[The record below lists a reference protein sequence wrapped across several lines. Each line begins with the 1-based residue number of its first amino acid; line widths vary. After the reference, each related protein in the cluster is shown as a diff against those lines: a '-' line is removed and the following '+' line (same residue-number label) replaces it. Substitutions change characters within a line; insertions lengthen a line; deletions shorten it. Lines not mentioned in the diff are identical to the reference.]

1 MSKLNRRDFLKIS
14 ATAGAS
20 GLLAACGPEC
30 RNVEGPDMAGPAPM
44 DELIAAAQKEGQLNT
59 IALPRDWANYGVAID
74 RFQELYGLKY
84 VGLNPDAGS
93 ADELEAIRA
102 NKGSCG
108 DEAPDTVDV
117 GIGYGPSAKEEGLAD
132 KYFLS
137 TWDTIPVKDP
147 EGYWFGEYYGIL
159 CFETNKDVIDVGPTD
174 WEDLLKPEYKGKVA
188 MAGDVLKSNQS
199 VMTVMAS
206 GIARAGGIDDTVEA
220 ATAAAQKGL
229 EFWKEVNDAG
239 NFIPV
244 IADQGKIAA
253 GETPIVM
260 EWNYLA
266 LANRDALAGNPELE
280 IAVPPSGNVAGP
292 YVGFVSAYA
301 PHPYAGRL
309 WYEFL
314 MSDEGQLIW
323 LSGYA
328 YPMRYNDMAARGVIP
343 ADLAAKLPPAE
354 LVAKATFLTLEQQT
368 AIKAYITENW
378 RKVVYGE

>member
-1 MSKLNRRDFLKIS
+1 MSKLNRRDFLKIG
-14 ATAGAS
+14 AAAGAS
-20 GLLAACGPEC
+20 TVLASCGPKC

-44 DELIAAAQKEGQLNT
+44 EELIAAAKKEGQLNT
-59 IALPRDWANYGVAID
+59 IALPRNWANYGLAID
-74 RFQELYGLKY
+74 TFGAKYGLKY

-117 GIGYGPSAKEEGLAD
+117 GIGYGPASKEEGLCD
-132 KYFLS
+132 KYFLN

-147 EGYWFGEYYGIL
+147 DGYWFAEYYGVL
-159 CFETNKDVIDVGPTD
+159 TFETIEGAAEPPAD

-188 MAGDVLKSNQS
+188 MAGDVLKSNES

-206 GIARAGGIDDTVEA
+206 GISRMGGIDDTVDSA
-220 ATAAAQKGL
+220 LAAADAGL
-229 EFWKEVNDAG
+229 QFWKEVVASG

-244 IADQGKIAA
+244 IADQSKIAA
-253 GETPIVM
+253 GETPVTVQ
-260 EWNYLA
+260 WDYLS
-266 LANRDALAGNPELE
+266 LGNRDSLAGNPNL
-280 IAVPPSGNVAGP
+280 IITVPSSANVGGP
-292 YVGFVSAYA
+292 YIGFISAYA

-328 YPMRYNDMAARGVIP
+328 YPIRYNDMAARGVIP

-354 LVAKATFLTLEQQT
+354 LVAKATFLTLDQQA

-378 RKVVYGE
+378 RAVVYGE